1 MHNFTRYSYII
12 FGVFMHLLY
21 IIFGVSYNQVKKHE
35 TNRSQEEKKMTET
48 RIFLNTW
55 GAYNNGCIGYGWMTA
70 DEAETF
76 IEEDPERDGGE
87 WFIADI
93 DNYLGIEFRDLNY
106 SNVDDVIET
115 IRELEDMDE
124 YERNE
129 VVALMEYMSTED
141 VQEAIEKHDSYIFYA
156 DIESYHDSCDEL
168 IEQEM
173 QNAASIVMRYF
184 DYDAYHRDCDFDV
197 YEASNGIVI
206 AA

>member
-1 MHNFTRYSYII
+1 
-12 FGVFMHLLY
+12 
-21 IIFGVSYNQVKKHE
+21 
-35 TNRSQEEKKMTET
+35 MTET

-55 GAYNNGCIGYGWMTA
+55 GAYNDGCIGYGWMTA
-70 DEAETF
+70 DEAEAF
-76 IEEDPERDGGE
+76 IEENPERDGGE

-93 DNYLGIEFRDLNY
+93 DNYFGIKISSCDY
-106 SNVDDVIET
+106 CDVMEIIET
-115 IRELEDMDE
+115 IQTLEAMDE
-124 YERNE
+124 WERDE
-129 VVALMEYMSTED
+129 VIALMEYMDTEN
-141 VQEAIEKHDSYIFYA
+141 VQEAIEKHDSHVFYE

-184 DYDAYHRDCDFDV
+184 DYDAYHRDCNFDV